1 MPFFSVIIPCYN
13 VEDTIQKT
21 INSVFNQ
28 TFKSFEIITIND
40 GSSDNTATILNKN
53 KKCSSFKIVSQNN
66 RGLGAARNAGIKISE
81 GRYICLLD
89 ADDLWCSN
97 HLQRIYEFVETK
109 VLDLIS
115 NDEII
120 YQSNKKISYLI
131 NKPPRNFKSCL
142 LAGNT
147 LSPSAMTI
155 KREVF
160 DSVGFFVEDKTFLGL
175 EDWDFWLRCFLK
187 KKIISHL
194 DEPLGIYRRDGYN
207 MSKESTFH
215 EKTLLIYRLHSKN
228 LIKKGELSRF
238 NSIVGETFINLRR
251 DLKNL
256 FFIKNF
262 EDFYKIF
269 KIRNLRFLFSKL
281 MLTLI
286 IKFIYRQIS
295 IKIKNLKTG
304 KKLKC
309 IAEELL

>member
-1 MPFFSVIIPCYN
+1 
-13 VEDTIQKT
+13 
-21 INSVFNQ
+21 
-28 TFKSFEIITIND
+28 
-40 GSSDNTATILNKN
+40 
-53 KKCSSFKIVSQNN
+53 
-66 RGLGAARNAGIKISE
+66 
-81 GRYICLLD
+81 
-89 ADDLWCSN
+89 
-97 HLQRIYEFVETK
+97 
-109 VLDLIS
+109 
-115 NDEII
+115 
-120 YQSNKKISYLI
+120 
-131 NKPPRNFKSCL
+131 
-142 LAGNT
+142 
-147 LSPSAMTI
+147 
-155 KREVF
+155 
-160 DSVGFFVEDKTFLGL
+160 
-175 EDWDFWLRCFLK
+175 
-187 KKIISHL
+187 
-194 DEPLGIYRRDGYN
+194 